1 MEAVAV
7 LTRNGVRRKRRR
19 KAVSRRHGLHNR
31 LIRNNIVCGLNGR
44 AVLKIDDVL
53 PRAAAVVRAFRCDT
67 HILERQADLA
77 AHVLALILRRGIHK
91 ARVVKGDSRCIAVFI
106 VLEKVEFV
114 SCPKFKYYTMKFCN
128 VNRFF
133 QDAAAVDVKTGAI
146 RTTNVAEKA
155 HDAPVCGPPRQKRH
169 GGGIR
174 HQKELA
180 VRLFFKAHDARSI
193 NGNAALERRSQ
204 KARLNGDDLLSA
216 ENIAERHFDELN
228 VVICDKLCDL
238 GLRILHA
245 EPFLSF
251 LKARFKHTNTREI
264 RCCRLSRCTCSSFLP
279 HFEIFCQN
287 TAYADRF

>member
-1 MEAVAV
+1 
-7 LTRNGVRRKRRR
+7 
-19 KAVSRRHGLHNR
+19 
-31 LIRNNIVCGLNGR
+31 
-44 AVLKIDDVL
+44 
-53 PRAAAVVRAFRCDT
+53 
-67 HILERQADLA
+67 
-77 AHVLALILRRGIHK
+77 
-91 ARVVKGDSRCIAVFI
+91 
-106 VLEKVEFV
+106 
-114 SCPKFKYYTMKFCN
+114 MKFCN

-174 HQKELA
+174 HQKSSLSASFSKPMMREA
-180 VRLFFKAHDARSI
+180 SM
-193 NGNAALERRSQ
+193 GMPPSNAEAK

>member
-1 MEAVAV
+1 
-7 LTRNGVRRKRRR
+7 
-19 KAVSRRHGLHNR
+19 
-31 LIRNNIVCGLNGR
+31 
-44 AVLKIDDVL
+44 
-53 PRAAAVVRAFRCDT
+53 
-67 HILERQADLA
+67 
-77 AHVLALILRRGIHK
+77 
-91 ARVVKGDSRCIAVFI
+91 
-106 VLEKVEFV
+106 
-114 SCPKFKYYTMKFCN
+114 MKFCN

>member
-1 MEAVAV
+1 MSTAFFKMPRQSMSKPVPSERRMSQKKRT
-7 LTRNGVRRKRRR
+7 TRPCAG
-19 KAVSRRHGLHNR
+19 RHGR
-31 LIRNNIVCGLNGR
+31 S
-44 AVLKIDDVL
+44 DM
-53 PRAAAVVRAFRCDT
+53 
-67 HILERQADLA
+67 
-77 AHVLALILRRGIHK
+77 
-91 ARVVKGDSRCIAVFI
+91 
-106 VLEKVEFV
+106 VEV
-114 SCPKFKYYTMKFCN
+114 SGTKKSSLS
-128 VNRFF
+128 
-133 QDAAAVDVKTGAI
+133 AS
-146 RTTNVAEKA
+146 
-155 HDAPVCGPPRQKRH
+155 
-169 GGGIR
+169 
-174 HQKELA
+174 
-180 VRLFFKAHDARSI
+180 FFKAHDARSI